1 MREFLRSAMTAEHML
16 ARVKVNAEPTPL
28 SEPLER
34 GTDGATVVIEPLN
47 SGEALWPASF
57 FDAKGRGPISRL
69 RSLGVG
75 SSPESWESRP
85 VPVYLVRH
93 PSLGNMLIDTGLH
106 PSVARNPRDNLGRF
120 SGRHYKVEEGHDLIS
135 QLRERGLAQSDIA
148 FVVLTHLHE
157 DHASGIEAFP
167 DAQFVLSATEW
178 EGATTGRFPLLRGY
192 HPTHYDFAFEYFSVD
207 FDADFIES
215 YGPFGRTFDLFGDG
229 SVRLAYTPGHSA
241 GHTSVILKL
250 PRRDF
255 VVIGD
260 AAYDWKQFEGR
271 AEPAMMADEHNFRRS
286 LRELQA
292 YRRTYPYALMVPG
305 HDPEFWEK
313 LEPRYEE

>member
-1 MREFLRSAMTAEHML
+1 VGF
-16 ARVKVNAEPTPL
+16 
-28 SEPLER
+28 
-34 GTDGATVVIEPLN
+34 
-47 SGEALWPASF
+47 
-57 FDAKGRGPISRL
+57 
-69 RSLGVG
+69 G

-85 VPVYLVRH
+85 VPAFLVRH
-93 PSLGNMLIDTGLH
+93 PSLGNILIDTGLH
-106 PSVARNPRDNLGRF
+106 PSVVRNPRDKF
-120 SGRHYKVEEGHDLIS
+120 SRWTARHYRIEEGEDIVS
-135 QLRERGLAQSDIA
+135 QLRDRGLAPTDIA

-167 DAQFVLSATEW
+167 DSRFVFSATEW
-178 EGATTGRFPLLRGY
+178 EGATTGSFPQFRGY
-192 HPTHYDFAFEYFSVD
+192 NPAHYDYAFEYFTVD

-215 YGPFGRTFDLFGDG
+215 YGPFGRSFDLFGDG

-255 VVIGD
+255 VIVGD

-271 AEPAMMADEHNFRRS
+271 TEPTLIDDEHNWRRS